1 MSIILSADRRR
12 VNSLS
17 SRFGSKQKCCAES
30 RVSTIAKP
38 RPATEENEVAQ
49 GEEKVEVK
57 EDPDRP
63 GYIEMS

>member
-30 RVSTIAKP
+30 RVSIITTITIELLIYAP
-38 RPATEENEVAQ
+38 VADLLGTDSVLQ
-49 GEEKVEVK
+49 EIN
-57 EDPDRP
+57 R
-63 GYIEMS
+63 IC